1 MRSALGNMH
10 HIQLGLRPSIA
21 LCSLLGARS
30 LLGIVSLSVL
40 PWPWPWRVVACLV
53 LAAATSHAILLHG
66 LRRLKHSVVALQLM
80 PDNSVTLHFQDGRRQ
95 AVRVMP
101 STVVT
106 PLLSVVHCRL
116 QEAAWYYP
124 MRYVLIP
131 ADAVDAE
138 EYRRLRVYLR
148 WATLPV

>member
-1 MRSALGNMH
+1 MH
-10 HIQLGLRPSIA
+10 RIQLGIRPSIA
-21 LCSLLGARS
+21 LSLVLGAMSLLGM
-30 LLGIVSLSVL
+30 VCLSVL
-40 PWPWPWRVVACLV
+40 PWPWPWRVLGCLM
-53 LAAATSHAILLHG
+53 LAATTSHAILQHG
-66 LRRLKHSVVALQLM
+66 LRRLKHSVVALQIK
-80 PDNSVTLHFQDGRRQ
+80 PDNSVTIDLKDGRRQ
-95 AVRVMP
+95 VVRVMP

-138 EYRRLRVYLR
+138 AYRRLRVYLR

>member
-1 MRSALGNMH
+1 M
-10 HIQLGLRPSIA
+10 
-21 LCSLLGARS
+21 
-30 LLGIVSLSVL
+30 
-40 PWPWPWRVVACLV
+40 
-53 LAAATSHAILLHG
+53 LAATTSHAILQHG
-66 LRRLKHSVVALQLM
+66 LRRLKHSVVALQIK
-80 PDNSVTLHFQDGRRQ
+80 PDNSVTIDLKDGRRQ
-95 AVRVMP
+95 VVRVMP

-138 EYRRLRVYLR
+138 DYRRLRVHLR
-148 WATLPV
+148 WSKLPI

>member
-1 MRSALGNMH
+1 M
-10 HIQLGLRPSIA
+10 QLVIRPSIA
-21 LCSLLGARS
+21 LCLVLGAMS
-30 LLGIVSLSVL
+30 LLGIVCLGVL
-40 PWPWPWRVVACLV
+40 PWPWPWRVLSCLM

-66 LRRLKHSVVALQLM
+66 LRRLKHSVVALQLK
-80 PDNSVTLHFQDGRRQ
+80 PDNSVTIDLKDGRRQ

-106 PLLSVVHCRL
+106 PLLSLVHCRL
-116 QEAAWYYP
+116 QEATWYCP
-124 MRYVLIP
+124 TRFVLIP

-138 EYRRLRVYLR
+138 AYRCLRLYLR

>member
-1 MRSALGNMH
+1 MH
-10 HIQLGLRPSIA
+10 NIQLVIRPSIA
-21 LCSLLGARS
+21 LCLVLGAMS
-30 LLGIVSLSVL
+30 LLGIVCLGVL
-40 PWPWPWRVVACLV
+40 PWPWPWRVLGSLM
-53 LAAATSHAILLHG
+53 LAAATSHAILFHG
-66 LRRLKHSVVALQLM
+66 LRRLKHSVVALQLK
-80 PDNSVTLHFQDGRRQ
+80 PDNSVTIHFQDGRRQ

-116 QEAAWYYP
+116 QEAAWYSP
-124 MRYVLIP
+124 TRYVLIP

>member
-1 MRSALGNMH
+1 M
-10 HIQLGLRPSIA
+10 QLVIRPSIA
-21 LCSLLGARS
+21 LCLVLGAMS
-30 LLGIVSLSVL
+30 LLGIVYLGVL
-40 PWPWPWRVVACLV
+40 PWPWPWRVLSCLM

-80 PDNSVTLHFQDGRRQ
+80 PDNSVSIDLKDGRRQ

-116 QEAAWYYP
+116 QEAAWYSP
-124 MRYVLIP
+124 TRYVLIP

>member
-1 MRSALGNMH
+1 M
-10 HIQLGLRPSIA
+10 QLVIRPSIA
-21 LCSLLGARS
+21 LSLVLGAMS
-30 LLGIVSLSVL
+30 LLGIVCLGVL
-40 PWPWPWRVVACLV
+40 PWPWPWRVLSCLM
-53 LAAATSHAILLHG
+53 LAVATSHAILQHG

-80 PDNSVTLHFQDGRRQ
+80 PDNSVSIDLKDGRRQ

-101 STVVT
+101 SYVVT

-116 QEAAWYYP
+116 QEAAWYSP
-124 MRYVLIP
+124 TRYVLIP

>member
-1 MRSALGNMH
+1 M
-10 HIQLGLRPSIA
+10 
-21 LCSLLGARS
+21 S

-40 PWPWPWRVVACLV
+40 PWPWPWRVVACLI
-53 LAAATSHAILLHG
+53 LATATSHAILLHG
-66 LRRLKHSVVALQLM
+66 LRRLKHSVVVLQLM
-80 PDNSVTLHFQDGRRQ
+80 PDNSVTIDLKDGRRQ

-106 PLLSVVHCRL
+106 PLLTVMHYRL
-116 QEAAWYYP
+116 HEAAWYCP
-124 MRYVLIP
+124 MRYLLVL

>member
-1 MRSALGNMH
+1 MH
-10 HIQLGLRPSIA
+10 PIQLAIRPSIV
-21 LCSLLGARS
+21 LCLVLGAMS
-30 LLGIVSLSVL
+30 VLGIVCLSVL
-40 PWPWPWRVVACLV
+40 PWPWPWRVLGCLM
-53 LAAATSHAILLHG
+53 LAAATSHAILQHG
-66 LRRLKHSVVALQLM
+66 LRRLTHSVVALQLK
-80 PDNSVTLHFQDGRRQ
+80 PDNSVTIRFKDGRRQ

-131 ADAVDAE
+131 TDAVDAE
-138 EYRRLRVYLR
+138 DYRRLRVYLR

>member
-1 MRSALGNMH
+1 M
-10 HIQLGLRPSIA
+10 
-21 LCSLLGARS
+21 
-30 LLGIVSLSVL
+30 
-40 PWPWPWRVVACLV
+40 

-66 LRRLKHSVVALQLM
+66 LRHLKHSVVALQLM
-80 PDNSVTLHFQDGRRQ
+80 PDNSVSIDLKDGRRQ

-106 PLLSVVHCRL
+106 PLLTIMHYRL
-116 QEAAWYYP
+116 HEAAWYGP
-124 MRYVLIP
+124 MRYLLVL

>member
-1 MRSALGNMH
+1 M
-10 HIQLGLRPSIA
+10 QLVIRPSIA
-21 LCSLLGARS
+21 LCLVLGAMS
-30 LLGIVSLSVL
+30 LLGIVCLGVL
-40 PWPWPWRVVACLV
+40 PWPWRVLSCLM
-53 LAAATSHAILLHG
+53 LAAATSHAILQHG

-80 PDNSVTLHFQDGRRQ
+80 SDNSVSIDLKDGRRQ
-95 AVRVMP
+95 AVHVMP

-116 QEAAWYYP
+116 QEAARYSP
-124 MRYVLIP
+124 TRYVLIP

>member
-1 MRSALGNMH
+1 MH
-10 HIQLGLRPSIA
+10 HIQLAIRPSIA
-21 LCSLLGARS
+21 LCSLLGAMS

-80 PDNSVTLHFQDGRRQ
+80 PDNSVSIDLKDGRRQ

-106 PLLSVVHCRL
+106 PLLTVMHYRL
-116 QEAAWYYP
+116 HEAAWYGP
-124 MRYVLIP
+124 MRYLLVI

>member
-1 MRSALGNMH
+1 MH
-10 HIQLGLRPSIA
+10 HIQLAISPSIA
-21 LCSLLGARS
+21 LCSLLGAMS

-66 LRRLKHSVVALQLM
+66 FRRLKHSVLALQLM

>member
-1 MRSALGNMH
+1 M
-10 HIQLGLRPSIA
+10 QLVIRQSIA
-21 LCSLLGARS
+21 LCLVLGAMS
-30 LLGIVSLSVL
+30 LLGIVCLGVL
-40 PWPWPWRVVACLV
+40 PWPWRVLSCLM
-53 LAAATSHAILLHG
+53 LAAATSHAILQHG

-80 PDNSVTLHFQDGRRQ
+80 SDNSVSIDLKDGRRQ
-95 AVRVMP
+95 AVHVMP

-116 QEAAWYYP
+116 QEAARYSP
-124 MRYVLIP
+124 TRYVLIP

>member
-1 MRSALGNMH
+1 MH
-10 HIQLGLRPSIA
+10 HIQLGIRPSIA
-21 LCSLLGARS
+21 LCLVLGAMS

-40 PWPWPWRVVACLV
+40 PWPWPWRVLACLM

-66 LRRLKHSVVALQLM
+66 LRHLKHSVVALQLM
-80 PDNSVTLHFQDGRRQ
+80 PDNSVSIDLKDGRRQ

-116 QEAAWYYP
+116 QEAARYSP
-124 MRYVLIP
+124 TRYVLIP